1 MGGNKY
7 DRALLHSRRSGR
19 RPTLGNT
26 YIQNDEPDSQQLA
39 QENGSLR
46 LIIAELLIKN
56 QKLRW
61 ELQGRG
67 SRAGQDPRLLTAS
80 EGTPLRRKLTTA
92 GIP

>member
-1 MGGNKY
+1 
-7 DRALLHSRRSGR
+7 
-19 RPTLGNT
+19 LGNT
-26 YIQNDEPDSQQLA
+26 YIQNDEPDWQQLA

-56 QKLRW
+56 QNLRW

-67 SRAGQDPRLLTAS
+67 SRASHDPRLLTAS
-80 EGTPLRRKLTTA
+80 EGTPLRRKLNTA

>member
-1 MGGNKY
+1 M
-7 DRALLHSRRSGR
+7 
-19 RPTLGNT
+19 GNT
-26 YIQNDEPDSQQLA
+26 YIQNDEPDCEQLA

-46 LIIAELLIKN
+46 LIIAEILIKN
-56 QKLRW
+56 QRLRW

-80 EGTPLRRKLTTA
+80 EGMPLRRKLSTA

>member
-1 MGGNKY
+1 
-7 DRALLHSRRSGR
+7 
-19 RPTLGNT
+19 LGNT
-26 YIQNDEPDSQQLA
+26 YIQNDEPDWQQLA

-56 QKLRW
+56 QNLRW

-92 GIP
+92 GVP